1 MSDSSTYDSL
11 CIVFSEPRL
20 STYLI
25 ATNQDKLEALQLYK
39 LNMRLSESLYSF
51 LCIFELTLRNRISN
65 ILVQEFG
72 DNWFEEK
79 AGKWLNGKATTEWQD
94 KNGNTTQ
101 RKRLLQQI
109 DKAKEEINKQN
120 KKINN
125 PQYHKLITSDTL
137 TPELNFGFWTEIM
150 GPEYDKII
158 WLIQKNRYIK
168 DVFPDAPTNL
178 NFAREIQRIRRI
190 LYEIRV
196 IRNRVFHHEP
206 VFNTKKLSFDQLLTT
221 YKDAKELLGWLS
233 KDALCFFEENNQF
246 EKLVNSIP
254 SSMQ

>member
-1 MSDSSTYDSL
+1 
-11 CIVFSEPRL
+11 SEARL

-25 ATNQDKLEALQLYK
+25 TTNQDKLEALQLYK

-51 LCIFELTLRNRISN
+51 LCIFEITLRNRISN

-94 KNGNTTQ
+94 KNKNGNTQ

-168 DVFPDAPTNL
+168 DVFPDTPTNL
-178 NFAREIQRIRRI
+178 NLAREIQRIRRI
-190 LYEIRV
+190 LNQIRL

-206 VFNTKKLSFDQLLTT
+206 VFNTKKLSFNELLTT

-233 KDALCFFEENNQF
+233 KDALCFFLKKIINLKNW
-246 EKLVNSIP
+246 
-254 SSMQ
+254 

>member
-79 AGKWLNGKATTEWQD
+79 AGKWLNGKAATEKQD
-94 KNGNTTQ
+94 KNGNTQ
-101 RKRLLQQI
+101 RARLLQQI

-150 GPEYDKII
+150 GSDYDKII

-168 DVFPDAPTNL
+168 DVFSDAPTNL
-178 NFAREIQRIRRI
+178 NFAREIQRIRRS

-206 VFNTKKLSFDQLLTT
+206 VFNTKKLSFDELLTT

-233 KDALCFFEENNQF
+233 KDALYFFEENNQF